1 MIKKILACQSVEL
14 ITFYSCIQIYFP
26 NKITLMS
33 SYMETNVEIQFKV
46 KIRSIFSNR
55 LKAGRGCD

>member
-1 MIKKILACQSVEL
+1 MIKILACQSVEL

-33 SYMETNVEIQFKV
+33 SYMVTNVEVQFKV

-55 LKAGRGCD
+55 LKAERGCD